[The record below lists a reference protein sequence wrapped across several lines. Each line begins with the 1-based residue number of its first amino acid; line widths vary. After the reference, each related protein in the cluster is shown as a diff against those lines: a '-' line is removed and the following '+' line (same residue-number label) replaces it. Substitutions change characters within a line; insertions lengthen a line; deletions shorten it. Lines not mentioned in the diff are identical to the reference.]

1 MVLNYSFI
9 TIIAIWSNLTG
20 LINKLLL
27 HNDIV
32 SSKSFVFYNSPKF
45 PALGLALLGFVIFL
59 IYHFFNIKK
68 QLGNFIE
75 KEKEN
80 KTSDKE
86 YLLYFLF
93 LGITIIVIEIINEI
107 FKIRPKSLLVVN
119 TSIGLSFLLFYFITT
134 KIEYLR
140 KNVQYIFITLF
151 LLFFFHIIRNVILIP
166 EDITPIISFIVAFYF
181 SYNILKPI
189 KLYWFFSGFLFLFL
203 IDVTISQLVPLKT
216 SIILINF
223 SLIIFVVS
231 YVKYAVLLN
240 QNDKFRF
247 SNEIVHK
254 GNSLTI
260 ASNRKG
266 EILFCS
272 ETITDILGY
281 TPEEV
286 MGMAFWDLTEDPEF
300 IGEEYHLNYTD
311 NKLYIRKLKCKNGEY
326 RHIQWKDKKFSENL
340 IIGIGQ
346 DITEQINTRD
356 LYKNLIQTATDLI
369 FETDDD
375 GNFIFIN
382 EFAISTLGYS
392 ESEII
397 SHNYLEFIRLDYI
410 TNAMQFYENLEENLK
425 KKENN
430 FPTIEIPLL
439 TKNQEELWVSL
450 KVIIRKNDL
459 GEITG
464 YAGIARDITKLKI
477 IEIKNKIRQEKT
489 EHYNT
494 VSKKLSTTNF
504 SNYEDTDSVVQL
516 IIKEAAIASKTER
529 VSYWKYTEDTISCTN
544 LYSTD
549 NQKLDKKRVLKK
561 EHYPIYFDSIINK
574 TIINAPNVF
583 DQLEISEFTK
593 DTFLKN
599 NIKSMLDL
607 PIFTNGQL
615 TGILCFESTPNKRI
629 WDNEDI
635 SFGRTISDIISLA
648 VSSQMRLIAE
658 KKLEFKSQLLSALA
672 LCTEKFLLSKNTSK
686 MFEETFD
693 IIGKASKADHLFY
706 YEKDNNTKLISQKH
720 KWARKGVVKQIT
732 KLQSFNTEKL
742 SEIFALAQNK
752 KTLNTF
758 TSKLKDSFFKELLV
772 ANEIKSI
779 LILPLYINDKFTGF
793 IGFDDCTNEKKWTE
807 DEIYILQSLANNIS
821 STLERNRNETRIH
834 ESEEKFKLIANNIP
848 GTVYLSKFDELVT
861 KIFLNDEIENLTG
874 YPKSKFLENKL
885 SFMSLIHPD
894 DKENIIKTQVSNL
907 KKGIPIHSVYRIKR
921 KSGEYIWIE
930 EFGDVIKRGNT
941 IDFVGGI
948 YFDITS
954 KKEAEDAIKAKQ
966 LAEAANKSKSDFLAN
981 MSHEIRTPLNGI
993 IGFTNLLM
1001 KTNLQEIQQ
1010 KYMITVNQS
1019 AQSLLNIINDILD
1032 FSKIEAG
1039 KLELNIDHYNIREVL
1054 NQVIDLILYESN
1066 LKNLKLELNIHKDIP
1081 SCFWIDVVRVKQI
1094 LINLLANAVK
1104 FTEKGTIKL
1113 NVTILDKINN
1123 IYTIRFSVSDTG
1135 IGILEENKKRIF
1147 QAFSQE
1153 DSSTTRKFGGT
1164 GLGLTISNKLLS
1176 LMDSYLKLE
1185 SKINVGSTFYFDL
1198 KIQSCDVYD
1207 PVFFESTT
1215 ENNNTIYV
1223 LTEEQLAK
1231 EIKFLIVEDNNVNRL
1246 LLRATIKNLFTN
1258 AIIYDAK
1265 NGKEAVELYK
1275 AIDPDII
1282 FMDIQMPVMNGYEA
1296 TKAIRKLK
1304 LGKNTPI
1311 IAVTAGAEKDEKQN
1325 CINAGMTGYISKPI
1339 IKGSIEKA
1347 IIKSII

>member
-1 MVLNYSFI
+1 MVLNYSLI
-9 TIIAIWSNLTG
+9 STIAHWSDLTG
-20 LINKLLL
+20 LSNELLL
-27 HNDIV
+27 RHSTV
-32 SSKSFVFYNSPKF
+32 STNFFIFYDSPKF
-45 PALGLALLGFVIFL
+45 PMLGLALLGFVIFL

-75 KEKEN
+75 KENEN
-80 KTSDKE
+80 ETSDKE

-93 LGITIIVIEIINEI
+93 LGITIIIIEIVNEI
-107 FKIRPKSLLVVN
+107 FKVRPKSLLVVN
-119 TSIGLSFLLFYFITT
+119 TSIGLFFLLFYFLTY
-134 KIEYLR
+134 KIDYLR
-140 KNVQYIFITLF
+140 KNVQSIFITGF
-151 LLFFFHIIRNVILIP
+151 LLFFCYIVRNVVVLP
-166 EDITPIISFIVAFYF
+166 DDITPIISFIVALYF
-181 SYNILKPI
+181 SYSVLKPI
-189 KLYWFFSGFLFLFL
+189 KLYWLFSSLLFLFL
-203 IDVTISQLVPLKT
+203 IDATISQLITVKT
-216 SIILINF
+216 AVILINF
-223 SLIIFVVS
+223 SLITFVVN

-240 QNDKFRF
+240 QKDKFRF

-254 GNSLTI
+254 GNSLSI

-272 ETITDILGY
+272 DTIIDILGY

-286 MGMAFWDLTEDPEF
+286 MGMGFWKHTEDPEF
-300 IGEEYHLNYTD
+300 MGEDYHLNYTD

-326 RHIQWKDKKFSENL
+326 KYIQWKDKKFSENL

-382 EFAISTLGYS
+382 EFAIATLGYS
-392 ESEII
+392 QSEII
-397 SHNYLEFIRLDYI
+397 SHNYLEFIRLDHI
-410 TNAMQFYENLEENLK
+410 TNAMRFYENLEENLK
-425 KKENN
+425 KKEND
-430 FPTIEIPLL
+430 FPAIEIPLL
-439 TKNQEELWVSL
+439 TKNKEELWVSL

-477 IEIKNKIRQEKT
+477 IEIENKIRQEKI
-489 EHYNT
+489 EYYNT

-504 SNYEDTDSVVQL
+504 SNYEDISSVVQL
-516 IIKEAAIASKTER
+516 IIKEAALASKTNR
-529 VSYWKYTEDTISCTN
+529 VSYWKFTEDTITCTN
-544 LYSTD
+544 LFSTD
-549 NQKLDKKRVLKK
+549 NKKLDKKIVLKK
-561 EHYPIYFDSIINK
+561 VDYPIYFDSIVNK

-583 DQLEISEFTK
+583 NQLEISEFTK

-599 NIKSMLDL
+599 DIKSMLDL
-607 PIFTNGQL
+607 PIFTNGQI
-615 TGILCFESTPNKRI
+615 TGILCFESTPNTRI

-635 SFGRTISDIISLA
+635 SFGRTISDIISIT

-686 MFEETFD
+686 MFEQTFD
-693 IIGKASKADHLFY
+693 IIRKASKADHLFY
-706 YEKDNNTKLISQKH
+706 YEKDNNTKLINQKH

-742 SEIFALAQNK
+742 HEIFALAQNK
-752 KTLNTF
+752 KILNTL
-758 TSKLKDSFFKELLV
+758 TSKLKDSFFKELLL

-779 LILPLYINDKFTGF
+779 LILPLYINDKFIGF

-821 STLERNRNETRIH
+821 STLERNRSETRIH

-848 GTVYLSKFDELVT
+848 GTVYLSKFDELAT

-885 SFMSLIHPD
+885 SFMSLMHPD
-894 DKENIIKTQVSNL
+894 DKETIIKNQISDL
-907 KKGIPIHSVYRIKR
+907 KKGIPIHCVYRIKR

-930 EFGDVIKRGNT
+930 EFGDVIKKGNT

-966 LAEAANKSKSDFLAN
+966 IAEAANKSKSNFLAN

-993 IGFTNLLM
+993 IGFTDLLM
-1001 KTNLQEIQQ
+1001 KTDLMEIQQ
-1010 KYMITVNQS
+1010 KYMITINQS

-1039 KLELNIDHYNIREVL
+1039 KLELNIDHYDIREVL
-1054 NQVIDLILYESN
+1054 NEVTDLLLYESN
-1066 LKNLKLELNIHKDIP
+1066 LKNLTLELNIHKDIP
-1081 SCFWIDVVRVKQI
+1081 SCFWIDIVRVKQI

-1113 NVTILDKINN
+1113 DVTILDKVNN
-1123 IYTIRFSVSDTG
+1123 FYTIRFSVSDTG

-1176 LMDSYLKLE
+1176 LMDSHLKLE
-1185 SKINVGSTFYFDL
+1185 SEINVGSTFYFDL
-1198 KIQSCDVYD
+1198 NIQSCDVYD
-1207 PVFFESTT
+1207 PIFIENSIEDNTT
-1215 ENNNTIYV
+1215 VYA

-1231 EIKFLIVEDNNVNRL
+1231 KIKFLIVEDNNVNRL
-1246 LLRATIKNLFTN
+1246 LLRATIKNLFVN
-1258 AIIYDAK
+1258 AVIYDAE

-1275 AIDPDII
+1275 TVDPDII

-1296 TKAIRKLK
+1296 TKAIRELK
-1304 LGKNTPI
+1304 SGKKKPI

-1325 CINAGMTGYISKPI
+1325 CINAGMTGYIPKPI

-1347 IIKSII
+1347 IIKSIF